1 MSYELL
7 NVIGVLGTFIV
18 IAATAVAAIVQ
29 LRHLAGSNRI
39 SMLNELR
46 QTYESEQSQAAR
58 SFVRAKITEHLNDKT
73 FRHQL
78 HNPAE
83 RTAEN
88 RAAVTKMGTVANV
101 YEGMGAL
108 VKAGMIEPRLVFELW
123 GSAIVADWTMLA
135 PYMAMMR
142 ARKGNQIF
150 QHFEYLTVLAQDW
163 LAAHPDGTYPKG
175 MRRIVLKDEW
185 LEAASTSN
193 GSTSATPDQVT
204 NSTT

>member
-7 NVIGVLGTFIV
+7 NVIGVLGTFVV

-39 SMLNELR
+39 SVLNEMR
-46 QTYESEQSQAAR
+46 QTYESEQFQAAR
-58 SFVRAKITEHLNDKT
+58 SFVRARITEHLNDES

-78 HNPAE
+78 HHPAE

-108 VKAGMIEPRLVFELW
+108 VKSQMIEPRLVFELW
-123 GSAIVADWTMLA
+123 GSAIVADWNMLA

-142 ARKGNQIF
+142 GRKGNQIF
-150 QHFEYLTVLAQDW
+150 EHFEYLTVLAQDW
-163 LAAHPDGTYPKG
+163 LAAHPGGTYPKG
-175 MRRIVLKDEW
+175 MRRIHLTDEW
-185 LEAASTSN
+185 LETAPKAAESP
-193 GSTSATPDQVT
+193 GAARDPVAGR
-204 NSTT
+204 TT

>member
-7 NVIGVLGTFIV
+7 NAIGTIGTFLVITATA
-18 IAATAVAAIVQ
+18 IAAIIQ
-29 LRHLAGSNRI
+29 LRHLANNNQI
-39 SMLNELR
+39 SVLNELR
-46 QTYESEQSQAAR
+46 QTYENEHFQAAR
-58 SFVRAKITEHLNDKT
+58 SFARSEITAHINDKS

-108 VKAGMIEPRLVFELW
+108 VRTRMIDPRLVFQLW
-123 GSAIVADWTMLA
+123 GSGIAADWAMLA
-135 PYMAMMR
+135 PYTAMMR
-142 ARKGNQIF
+142 ARKGRQIF
-150 QHFEYLTVLAQDW
+150 EHFEYLTVLAQDW

-175 MRRIVLKDEW
+175 MRRIELKDEW
-185 LEAASTSN
+185 LETAITSSSDA
-193 GSTSATPDQVT
+193 G
-204 NSTT
+204 